1 MFDLKT
7 VMKIMSKSLSQH
19 FVRSQGKMNV
29 TRKEKKNRICKFLLY
44 FSVLQCTSHRLISVG
59 DLG

>member
-1 MFDLKT
+1 
-7 VMKIMSKSLSQH
+7 MKIMLKSLCQH
-19 FVRSQGKMNV
+19 LVRSQGKMNV